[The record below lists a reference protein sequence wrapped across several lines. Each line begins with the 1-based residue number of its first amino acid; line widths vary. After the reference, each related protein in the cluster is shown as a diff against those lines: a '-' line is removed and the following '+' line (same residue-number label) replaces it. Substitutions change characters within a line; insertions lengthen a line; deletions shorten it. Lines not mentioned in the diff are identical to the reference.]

1 MGHTA
6 ISGTAEPSQPSFN
19 KGRRIQAIDALRGF
33 ALLGILIMNI
43 PHFAGPFVLHN
54 PTAYGNFAGMEQWI
68 WNLSHILADQ
78 KFMTIFSPL
87 YGAGILLLISR
98 LEQRVGAYKVAF
110 FARSIWLLLFGLAH
124 YFLLWEG
131 DILITYALAGM
142 VAYFFRGRKASTLL
156 VLGLTF
162 VSMNTIFIFGA
173 RLAPPG
179 ELEDL
184 IRYFNGSPE
193 DNAALID
200 IFQGP
205 YTGQLRHRF
214 LEFGDSFLPLLGFW
228 GFWRAGGLM
237 LIGMAALKWNVLTA
251 ECTDRFYINLALL
264 GLGVGW
270 PVVAWGLWDNMRQG
284 WNFWHSFFG
293 VGFLYN
299 YWGSLLV
306 SAGYIAIVMLW
317 ERREWL
323 PRMKHRLA
331 AVGRMAFT
339 NYILHTLICSFIF
352 YGFGL
357 GFYAQVNR
365 IGQMGIVLSVWLFQ
379 LWLSPLWLER
389 FRYGPLEWMWRS
401 LTYFERIPF
410 KRAYP

>member
-6 ISGTAEPSQPSFN
+6 ISGTSIHSPHASDN
-19 KGRRIQAIDALRGF
+19 GRRIHVIDTLRGF

-54 PTAYGNFAGMEQWI
+54 PTAYGNFTGVEQWI
-68 WNLSHILADQ
+68 WNLSHVLADQ

-87 YGAGILLLISR
+87 YGAGILLLTSR
-98 LEQRVGAYKVAF
+98 QEQRARTSKRVF
-110 FARSIWLLLFGLAH
+110 FARSIWLLFFGLAH
-124 YFLLWEG
+124 YFLLWDG

-142 VAYFFRGRKASTLL
+142 VAYLFRRRKASTLL
-156 VLGLTF
+156 FWGLTF
-162 VSMNTIFIFGA
+162 VSMNTILIFGA

-193 DNAALID
+193 NFAALMD

-205 YTGQLRHRF
+205 YGGQLRYRF
-214 LEFGDSFLPLLGFW
+214 LEFVDSFLPLLGFW
-228 GFWRAGGLM
+228 GLWRAGGLM

-251 ECTDRFYINLALL
+251 VRSDRFYINLALL

-284 WNFWHSFFG
+284 WNFWHTFLG
-293 VGFLYN
+293 VGYLYN

-317 ERREWL
+317 GRGERRL
-323 PRMKHRLA
+323 GLRSRFA

-339 NYILHTLICSFIF
+339 NYLLHTLICSSIF

-357 GFYAQVNR
+357 GLYAQVNR
-365 IGQMGIVLSVWLFQ
+365 VGQMGIVLTVWLFQ

-389 FRYGPLEWMWRS
+389 FRHGPLEWMWRS
-401 LTYFERIPF
+401 LTYFERLPF
-410 KRAYP
+410 KRAQP

>member
-1 MGHTA
+1 MGYTA
-6 ISGTAEPSQPSFN
+6 ISGTAESSRPAFN
-19 KGRRIQAIDALRGF
+19 KGRRIQAIDTLRGC

-54 PTAYGNFAGMEQWI
+54 PTAYGNFAGMERWI

-87 YGAGILLLISR
+87 YGAGILLLTSR
-98 LEQRVGAYKVAF
+98 QEQRAGTSKAVF
-110 FARSIWLLLFGLAH
+110 FARSIWLLFFGLGH
-124 YFLLWEG
+124 YFFLWDG

-162 VSMNTIFIFGA
+162 VSMNTILIFGA
-173 RLAPPG
+173 RLSPPG

-184 IRYFNGSPE
+184 IRYFKGSPE
-193 DNAALID
+193 DFAALID

-205 YTGQLRHRF
+205 YAGQLRYRY
-214 LEFGDSFLPLLGFW
+214 LEFGDFFLPSLGFW

-237 LIGMAALKWNVLTA
+237 LFGMAALKWNVLTA
-251 ECTDRFYINLALL
+251 ERSDRFYINLALL

-317 ERREWL
+317 ERRAWL
-323 PRMKHRLA
+323 PGMKHRLA
-331 AVGRMAFT
+331 AVGRMALT

-357 GFYAQVNR
+357 GLYAQVSR
-365 IGQMGIVLSVWLFQ
+365 VGQMGIVLAVWLFQ

-389 FRYGPLEWMWRS
+389 FKYGPLEWMWRS
-401 LTYFERIPF
+401 LTYFERLPF
-410 KRAYP
+410 KRA